1 MANGT
6 SKMKDDSLFE
16 SYYTK
21 YYNQIFVYVAKKI
34 NDDVQAED
42 ITMDA
47 FLSCYQHFDDFNP
60 EKASF
65 ATWIYFI
72 ANNKIKNYFRDHK
85 IFEMIEEEDWV
96 ADNFTD
102 EL

>member
-1 MANGT
+1 
-6 SKMKDDSLFE
+6 MKDDSLFE